1 MRVEAKDLSVNYGK
15 TPALLAINL
24 IAGPGEVLGVI
35 GPNGSGKSS
44 LVKAIAG
51 LVKVEGEVLFDGAR
65 HRPAC
70 IGYMAQDIAGRAA
83 LTVMEAVL
91 LGRLG
96 RLGLRIRPD
105 DILSAGRILAE
116 LDLTHLAARYLGEL
130 SGGQRQIVYLA
141 QALASEPRIL
151 LLDEPISAL
160 DLRHQLEVLW
170 LVRNLT
176 RERGLTTICVLHD
189 LNAAARF
196 ADRLALMRE
205 GRLVAIGNAAEVLT
219 VSAIRQTFEVEADVR
234 SGLDEA
240 PVITALRSARRTEMG
255 CR

>member
-1 MRVEAKDLSVNYGK
+1 MRIETRDLSVRYCDML
-15 TPALLAINL
+15 ALDGLSLNTRPGEILAI
-24 IAGPGEVLGVI
+24 I

-44 LVKAIAG
+44 LIKAIAG
-51 LVKVEGEVLFDGAR
+51 LVKAEGEVLFDGAR

-96 RLGLRIRPD
+96 QLGLRLRPEDIRAA
-105 DILSAGRILAE
+105 SRILTE
-116 LDLTHLAARYLGEL
+116 LDLVHLAARYLGEL

-141 QALASEPRIL
+141 QALAAEPRIL

-160 DLRHQLEVLW
+160 DLRHQIEVLG
-170 LVRNLT
+170 VVHELT
-176 RERGLTTICVLHD
+176 RGRQLTTVCVLHD

-196 ADRLALMRE
+196 ADRLALMCE
-205 GRLVAIGNAAEVLT
+205 GRLVAFGAPAEVLT
-219 VSAIRQTFEVEADVR
+219 ARDIRRAFEVEADVR
-234 SGLDEA
+234 PGHDGN
-240 PVITALRSARRTEMG
+240 PVITAVRSARRTVG
-255 CR
+255 

>member
-1 MRVEAKDLSVNYGK
+1 MRIETRELSVRYGDML
-15 TPALLAINL
+15 ALDGVNL
-24 IAGPGEVLGVI
+24 SVRPGEILGII

-44 LVKAIAG
+44 LVKAVAG
-51 LVKVEGEVLFDGAR
+51 LVKVEGEALFDGLR

-70 IGYMAQDIAGRAA
+70 IGYMAQDITGRAA
-83 LTVMEAVL
+83 LTVTETVL

-96 RLGLRIRPD
+96 QLGLRIRPE
-105 DILSAGRILAE
+105 DIRAVGRILAE

-141 QALASEPRIL
+141 QALAAEPHIL

-160 DLRHQLEVLW
+160 DLRHQLEVLE
-170 LVRNLT
+170 LVRKLT

-205 GRLVAIGNAAEVLT
+205 GRLIAFGPPVEVLT
-219 VSAIRQTFEVEADVR
+219 TSAIRRAFEVEADVR
-234 SGLDEA
+234 PGHDGN
-240 PVITALRSARRTEMG
+240 PVITAVRSAKRVAS
-255 CR
+255 